1 MPSKLSS
8 PSNFH
13 NSDKVMASPDNFHRL
28 VYYNLVEIAMGGPL
42 RGEGYLETKD
52 KEKVKI
58 HDSCG
63 GPPAWER
70 AGRLVAVP
78 IWVSNPDNG
87 LVQRMSVIDIM
98 KMELR
103 VYSRAF
109 SVVELRSFDGNVIY
123 GVASGSK
130 EFVFDIDKEESWVRM
145 ELKGE

>member
-1 MPSKLSS
+1 
-8 PSNFH
+8 
-13 NSDKVMASPDNFHRL
+13 
-28 VYYNLVEIAMGGPL
+28 
-42 RGEGYLETKD
+42 
-52 KEKVKI
+52 
-58 HDSCG
+58 
-63 GPPAWER
+63 
-70 AGRLVAVP
+70 VAVP

>member
-103 VYSRAF
+103 VYSKTF
-109 SVVELRSFDGNVIY
+109 SVVELRSLDGNVIY
-123 GVASGSK
+123 GVDGGSRDL
-130 EFVFDIDKEESWVRM
+130 VFDIENEGIRERM
-145 ELKGE
+145 KLRG